1 MGPKESSQA
10 KGVIFGRDF
19 EDRCLLLLLR
29 LPLGPSQVGSEVK
42 ASASRSNKTV
52 GSLVHC
58 DASALFLLPF
68 SPLISLLRKLR
79 LTIFPVTFPKK
90 FKNLKNDSWRNSN
103 GHFPSRVEIEHYLYL
118 SEERKKEK
126 ERERERERE
135 KRRREKK
142 EEEERRRSASS
153 RPL

>member
-1 MGPKESSQA
+1 MVVTLKTGASS
-10 KGVIFGRDF
+10 F
-19 EDRCLLLLLR
+19 
-29 LPLGPSQVGSEVK
+29 S
-42 ASASRSNKTV
+42 SASPSGPPKSVQKSKQALRGATKQ
-52 GSLVHC
+52 LAVHC